1 VVATASENRLTDYQA
16 NGAMDLLTSGQS
28 TEHFQQSAEF
38 LPLSNRGLGPITVAV
53 LSRCCPALP
62 LSPRE
67 DHAPRLGDPNPCDFE
82 CAAASDHAF
91 RLCCRQPR
99 TDQFVQLPDRE
110 AVHQHDRFGA
120 AVGARGKEFQRAPAV
135 GLGAAPAAWG
145 WHLIFLRIRPFQ
157 IESVRFELR
166 FCFFEA
172 RRVRSTD
179 DAWER
184 HGLFRCGAFI
194 AARSH
199 RSSINIRKRPPN
211 IWHQL

>member
-1 VVATASENRLTDYQA
+1 VQTARKKSPATAERIISMALGTGDGLKGVRDRALLLLGFAGAFRRSE
-16 NGAMDLLTSGQS
+16 S
-28 TEHFQQSAEF
+28 
-38 LPLSNRGLGPITVAV
+38 
-53 LSRCCPALP
+53 LP

-67 DHAPRLGDPNPCDFE
+67 NHAPRLGDPNPCDFE

-99 TDQFVQLPDRE
+99 TDQFVQLSNRE

-135 GLGAAPAAWG
+135 GLGAAPAAWA

-172 RRVRSTD
+172 RRVTIHCMAGRETGSTD

-199 RSSINIRKRPPN
+199 RPSINIRKGPPN